1 MSSSVWYHAEGGVLF
16 CSFLAMG
23 ESIIVNSDGSLSQSK
38 RKTIGNIDWIDIK
51 QFKGRWSV
59 LQIIWIILLCIP
71 IYGWVVGILFFLVFR
86 IIKGFWPYFGIC
98 AIENTSNPFKI
109 YCNKKGDLGL
119 YTKKRRITPAK
130 FRSIQQLSS
139 NDYPIFIMERK
150 DKCCLYN
157 YIKNKFLFKDSES
170 ISLGSDNTIYVES
183 KGKKAKYSPIGMCID
198 DKTE

>member
-1 MSSSVWYHAEGGVLF
+1 MWYHAEGDVLF

-38 RKTIGNIDWIDIK
+38 RKTIGNTDWIDIK

-59 LQIIWIILLCIP
+59 LQITWVILLCIP
-71 IYGWVVGILFFLVFR
+71 IYGWVVGILFFLIFR

-98 AIENTSNPFKI
+98 AIENTSNHFKI

-119 YTKKRRITPAK
+119 YTKRHRITPAK

-139 NDYPIFIMERK
+139 NDYPVFIMERK
-150 DKCCLYN
+150 GKYCLYN
-157 YIKNKFLFKDSES
+157 YIRNKYLFRNVDS
-170 ISLGSDNTIYVES
+170 ISLASDNTIYVEN
-183 KGKKAKYSPIGMCID
+183 KGKRVRYSPIGMCID
-198 DKTE
+198 E

>member
-1 MSSSVWYHAEGGVLF
+1 MSSSVWYHAEGDVLF

-38 RKTIGNIDWIDIK
+38 RKTIGNTDWIDIK

-59 LQIIWIILLCIP
+59 LQIIWVILLCIP
-71 IYGWVVGILFFLVFR
+71 IYGWVVGILFFLIFR

-98 AIENTSNPFKI
+98 AIENTSNHFKI

-119 YTKKRRITPAK
+119 YTKRHRITPAK

-139 NDYPIFIMERK
+139 NDYPVFVVEREGK
-150 DKCCLYN
+150 YCLYN
-157 YIKNKFLFKDSES
+157 YVRKKYLFKNAES
-170 ISLGSDNTIYVES
+170 ITL
-183 KGKKAKYSPIGMCID
+183 GMCI
-198 DKTE
+198 EE